1 MLENMVYSRVFVA
14 KNYFCLKGLHI
25 FGSVC
30 LPPDNLTLAC
40 PWSPGGGTGY
50 YMYIFLIL
58 ILVTGTKMSYCMNV
72 IPSQYRIIVNN

>member
-50 YMYIFLIL
+50 YM
-58 ILVTGTKMSYCMNV
+58 
-72 IPSQYRIIVNN
+72 